1 MTQPFYDRLAPYYHL
16 LYPDW
21 EVSMERQARGLA
33 AVLEEFGIPRGA
45 RILDA
50 ACGIGTQTLG
60 LAALGYRL
68 SATDLAPLAVARARH
83 EADSRA
89 LCIDFG
95 VADLRHLS
103 DTFPARFSAVLACDN
118 AVPHLLSDAEI
129 RKALAECRRCL
140 LPGGI
145 LLVSARDYAAIE
157 RKTPD
162 VRPYGGRA
170 EGGHRYA
177 AEQIWEWDGDQYELT
192 LRLVDEPPQ
201 GERLV
206 HEFRS
211 RYYAIELTALE
222 RLFIEAGFERVER
235 RDEHFFQPLLVGVQ
249 AVGG

>member
-45 RILDA
+45 CILDA

-68 SATDLAPLAVARARH
+68 SASDIAPLAVARARL
-83 EADSRA
+83 EADSRG
-89 LCIDFG
+89 LRIDFG
-95 VADLRHLS
+95 VADLRRLS
-103 DTFPARFSAVLACDN
+103 DVFPARFSAVLACDN

-129 RKALAECRRCL
+129 RQALAECRRCL
-140 LPGGI
+140 VPGGI
-145 LLVSARDYAAIE
+145 VLVSVRDYAAIE

-162 VRPYGGRA
+162 VRPYGARV
-170 EGGHRYA
+170 EGGHRWT

-192 LRLVDEPPQ
+192 VRLVDEPPD
-201 GERLV
+201 GGRRI